1 MRLFGLAAGLLIA
14 GVLPVAAAPSAN
26 VDFSGTVAA
35 TCSITASTNGTMKL
49 NPSTGTTLGS
59 EEAGGTRGSV
69 TVLSIGASTLTIGA
83 PTLTSTPPVGYVTG
97 TQTIEVSYSGAP
109 SSGLS
114 GVSHAYT
121 SSQTTQPL
129 GTIGASDLYIN
140 NRIVNPS
147 GFPPDTYT
155 TRTVVTCAQP

>member
-1 MRLFGLAAGLLIA
+1 MRLLGLVTCLLVA
-14 GVLPVAAAPSAN
+14 GVLPTTAAPSAN
-26 VDFSGTVAA
+26 VDFSGTVAPS
-35 TCSITASTNGTMKL
+35 CSITASTNGTMKL

-59 EEAGGTRGSV
+59 EETGGTHGSV

-83 PTLTSTPPVGYVTG
+83 PSLISTPPVGYSTG
-97 TQTIEVSYSGAP
+97 TQIIEVSYSGAP

-114 GVSHAYT
+114 GISQGYIAT
-121 SSQTTQPL
+121 QTTQSL

-140 NRIVNPS
+140 NRIRNSS

>member
-1 MRLFGLAAGLLIA
+1 MRLFGLTTCLLLAGA
-14 GVLPVAAAPSAN
+14 LPVAAATSAN
-26 VDFSGTVAA
+26 VDFSGTVTAS
-35 TCSITASTNGTMKL
+35 CSITASTNGTMKL

-59 EEAGGTRGSV
+59 EEAGGTHGSV

-83 PTLTSTPPVGYVTG
+83 PTLTSTPPGGYSTG
-97 TQTIEVSYSGAP
+97 TQTIEVSYDGAAGQ
-109 SSGLS
+109 GLS
-114 GVSHAYT
+114 GITHAYT
-121 SSQTTQPL
+121 ASQTTQSL

-147 GFPPDTYT
+147 GFPPATYT